1 MDGVFQLKKCF
12 KFITVKF
19 RKCVVLLKEYHIL
32 ISLNSNSFIK
42 DGTIK
47 NMLKKT
53 YIKVVQNTIHKITDM
68 LIIKKSSLVEN
79 IKS

>member
-1 MDGVFQLKKCF
+1 MFQ
-12 KFITVKF
+12 IYHSQVS
-19 RKCVVLLKEYHIL
+19 CVVLQKEYHIL

-42 DGTIK
+42 DGTIQ
-47 NMLKKT
+47 NMLKKKT